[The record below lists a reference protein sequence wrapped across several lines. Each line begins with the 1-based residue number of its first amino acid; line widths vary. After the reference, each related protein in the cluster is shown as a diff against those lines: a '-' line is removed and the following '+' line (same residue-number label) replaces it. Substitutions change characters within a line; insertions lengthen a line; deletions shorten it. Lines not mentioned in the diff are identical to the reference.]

1 MFWSI
6 PFLSKLKFIQFIHFA
21 TYIPSYQNIGISGL
35 TIGSINQGLGFNLWL
50 GYEVATRYYFTPNEL
65 IRWEMISWMLNK
77 KPYIPL
83 VKKKKKVIVHHF
95 AYTTLLFHIFSSNYI
110 RQASISYVSNTSF
123 PNTTNLTIQY

>member
-83 VKKKKKVIVHHF
+83 VKKKKKKSSCIISHIPHCFFIYLVVTIYAKQVSHTSLTHHF
-95 AYTTLLFHIFSSNYI
+95 QTLQI
-110 RQASISYVSNTSF
+110 
-123 PNTTNLTIQY
+123 